1 MSTPAARARHFC
13 EAFGLRVPILQ
24 APMAGASPPALA
36 AAVAN
41 AGGLGGCGAL
51 LMSPGEI
58 TGWMGAVRASSNGAV
73 QMNLWIPDP
82 PPVRDAAREEAARQA
97 FARLGPLPPEPGP
110 GPFIQDFAAQC
121 EAILAAAPPV
131 VSTIMGLWEPAFV
144 RELKA
149 RGIKWIANA
158 TTLEEALAAEAAGAD
173 AVVAQGA
180 EAGGHRGSFED
191 AAAEHQLTGLFVLL
205 PRLADA
211 LRVPVIATGGI
222 MDGRGVAAAL
232 ALGASAAQLGTAFL
246 RCPET
251 ALPAAWTEALPRTRP
266 EDTVLTRG
274 FSGRLGRG
282 IANAATRVFAEVEP
296 APYPIQRVLAGPM
309 RAEAQKAGDGERM
322 QMWAGQGAAM
332 ARAEAAG
339 EVVERA
345 WREAGALLG

>member
-1 MSTPAARARHFC
+1 
-13 EAFGLRVPILQ
+13 
-24 APMAGASPPALA
+24 MAGASPPALA

-51 LMSPGEI
+51 LMAPGEI
-58 TGWMGAVRASSNGAV
+58 MAWMGAVRAASNGAV
-73 QMNLWIPDP
+73 QVNLWVPDP
-82 PPVRDAAREEAARQA
+82 PPRRDAAREEAARRA
-97 FARLGPLPPEPGP
+97 FARLGPLPPEPGE
-110 GPFIQDFAAQC
+110 GPFTQDFDAQC
-121 EAILAAAPPV
+121 AAILAAAPPV
-131 VSTIMGLWEPAFV
+131 VSTIMGLWEPAFA

-158 TTLEEALAAEAAGAD
+158 TTLEEARAAEAAGAD

-191 AAAEHQLTGLFVLL
+191 AAAERQLTGLFALL
-205 PRLADA
+205 PRFADA
-211 LRVPVIATGGI
+211 LSVPVIATGGI

-251 ALPAAWTEALPRTRP
+251 GLPAAWTEALARARP
-266 EDTVLTRG
+266 EDTVLTRA

-282 IANAATRVFAEVEP
+282 IANAATHLFAAVEP

-309 RAEAQKAGDGERM
+309 RADAQKEGDWTRM
-322 QMWAGQGAAM
+322 QLWAGQGAAM

-339 EVVERA
+339 ERVSRIWA
-345 WREAGALLG
+345 EAQGLLR